1 MGDRPVKISAAMMQQ
16 PFHGC
21 TPEFIRDV
29 CQGRCCRSPGAK
41 TGTGTMITIHPSEV
55 RRVERAGGVVVD
67 GLLLPR
73 VGERQ
78 CPFQD
83 GDYLCGLH
91 GTAAKPFGCI
101 ASPFTLNENDTLI
114 VRNRYRML
122 PCYKTEGAPPAYK
135 AFFDSLRLIFGQD
148 AANDIDRELD
158 SQAKWSR
165 SEDFAVLMPERS
177 YRMLKENDGIKKA
190 VCIESGGPGTTPTP
204 PPHTTC
210 SQEEQMDTHMVA
222 GESRG

>member
-1 MGDRPVKISAAMMQQ
+1 MSDRPVKISAAMMRQ

-41 TGTGTMITIHPSEV
+41 TGTGTLITIHPSEV
-55 RRVERAGGVVVD
+55 GRVRRAGGTVQD
-67 GLLLPR
+67 GLLLPEPGAR
-73 VGERQ
+73 R
-78 CPFQD
+78 CPFQGE
-83 GDYLCGLH
+83 GDHLCGLH
-91 GTAAKPFGCI
+91 GTPAKPFGCI
-101 ASPFTLNENDTLI
+101 ASPFTLNATDTLI

-122 PCYKTEGAPPAYK
+122 PCYKTEGAPPAYE
-135 AFFDSLRLIFGQD
+135 AFFASLQLIFGAPL
-148 AANDIDRELD
+148 AAEIRWWLFRGGGDR
-158 SQAKWSR
+158 
-165 SEDFAVLMPERS
+165 AVLMPERS

-190 VCIESGGPGTTPTP
+190 VSKESGGPGTTPTP

>member
-1 MGDRPVKISAAMMQQ
+1 MMQQ

-55 RRVERAGGVVVD
+55 RRVERAGGVVED

-73 VGERQ
+73 EGERQ
-78 CPFQD
+78 CPFQSD
-83 GDYLCGLH
+83 EYLCSLH

-122 PCYKTEGAPPAYK
+122 PCYKTEGAPPAYQ
-135 AFFDSLRLIFGQD
+135 AFAASLELIFGE
-148 AANDIDRELD
+148 ATAERIKFMLALMPHR
-158 SQAKWSR
+158 
-165 SEDFAVLMPERS
+165 DFAVLMPERS

-210 SQEEQMDTHMVA
+210 SQEEQMDTPMVA
-222 GESRG
+222 GETRG

>member
-1 MGDRPVKISAAMMQQ
+1 MKISAAMMRQ

-21 TPEFIRDV
+21 TPEFIKDV

-41 TGTGTMITIHPSEV
+41 TGTGTMVTIHPSEV

-73 VGERQ
+73 EGERQ
-78 CPFQD
+78 CPFQ
-83 GDYLCGLH
+83 GDEYLCGLH

-114 VRNRYRML
+114 VRNRYRLL
-122 PCYKTEGAPPAYK
+122 PCYKTEGAPPAYE
-135 AFFDSLRLIFGQD
+135 AFYASLELIFGEYL
-148 AANDIDRELD
+148 ARYI
-158 SQAKWSR
+158 SSR
-165 SEDFAVLMPERS
+165 LGLEARDFAVLMPERS

-190 VCIESGGPGTTPTP
+190 VCVESGGPGTTPTP
-204 PPHTTC
+204 PPHTTG
-210 SQEEQMDTHMVA
+210 SQEERMDTGIVA
-222 GESRG
+222 GEGDG

>member
-1 MGDRPVKISAAMMQQ
+1 MGDRPVKISAAMMRQ

-73 VGERQ
+73 EGEQR

-91 GTAAKPFGCI
+91 GTPAKPFGCI
-101 ASPFTLNENDTLI
+101 ASPFTLNETDTLI
-114 VRNRYRML
+114 VRNRYRLL
-122 PCYKTEGAPPAYK
+122 PCYKTEGAPPAYL
-135 AFFDSLRLIFGQD
+135 AFSASLLLIFGE
-148 AANDIDRELD
+148 AEAERIKLMLTLMPHR
-158 SQAKWSR
+158 
-165 SEDFAVLMPERS
+165 DFAVLMPERA

-190 VCIESGGPGTTPTP
+190 VTKESGGPGTTPTP

-210 SQEEQMDTHMVA
+210 SQEEHMDTTPSVA